1 MWRGKVMLEIE
12 GRYDDKV
19 VRVRFVK
26 EVIGRLDVD
35 EVKIINGFILVNSL
49 KSFMIS
55 KFSYEVRLMKFC

>member
-1 MWRGKVMLEIE
+1 MSEIE

-19 VRVRFVK
+19 ARARSAK
-26 EVIGRLDVD
+26 EAIGRLDVD
-35 EVKIINGFILVNSL
+35 EVKITNGFIPANSP